1 MVQTSAVD
9 YDQAADRYAAHRQI
23 HGGVFR
29 ELCMRSMPD
38 PDARVL
44 EIGCGTGNYTA
55 ALTQTLG
62 CTTYGLDPSIEML
75 SRACSDK
82 VHCLL
87 GRAEQLGF
95 ADASFHLV
103 YSVDVIHHIGD
114 RAAFYREGARV
125 LQPGGWLCTVT
136 DSADMLS
143 RRELLSGYFPETVK
157 VELARYPRISQLE
170 TWMNRAGLVSIQVF
184 AVEEPY
190 QVTSIHPF
198 RDRAY
203 SSLHLIAEE
212 AWQAGLERLERDLA
226 RGPIQGM
233 ARYACVWGRKPA
245 A

>member
-1 MVQTSAVD
+1 MVQTLAVD
-9 YDQAADRYAAHRQI
+9 YDQAAKNYAAHRQI

-29 ELCMRSMPD
+29 EFRVRNSLHPG
-38 PDARVL
+38 ARVL
-44 EIGCGTGNYTA
+44 EVGCGTGNYITA
-55 ALTQTLG
+55 LAETSG
-62 CTTYGLDPSIEML
+62 CTAYGLDSSIEML
-75 SRACSDK
+75 SRICPDE

-87 GRAEQLGF
+87 GRAEELGF
-95 ADASFHLV
+95 ADANFHLV

-114 RAAFYREGARV
+114 KAAFYGEGTRV

-136 DSADMLS
+136 DSADMLR
-143 RRELLSGYFPETVK
+143 RREILSGYFPETVEI
-157 VELARYPRISQLE
+157 ELARYPCISQLD
-170 TWMNRAGLVSIQVF
+170 TWMNRAGLVSFRVS

-198 RDRAY
+198 RNRAY
-203 SSLHLIAEE
+203 SSLHLIVEQ

-226 RGPIQGM
+226 RRQIQGV

>member
-1 MVQTSAVD
+1 MQMHAIEYDLSAGE
-9 YDQAADRYAAHRQI
+9 YAAHRQI
-23 HGGVFR
+23 HGGVWH
-29 ELCMRSMPD
+29 ELRAQSDLD
-38 PDARVL
+38 PGARVL
-44 EIGCGTGNYTA
+44 EVGCGTGNYIS
-55 ALTQTLG
+55 ALAETLG
-62 CTTYGLDPSIEML
+62 CTAYGLDPSIEML
-75 SRACSDK
+75 SRVCSDG

-87 GRAEQLGF
+87 GRAEELGF
-95 ADASFHLV
+95 ADATFHLV

-114 RAAFYREGARV
+114 KAAFYREGTRV

-143 RRELLSGYFPETVK
+143 RREILSGYFPETIEI
-157 VELARYPRISQLE
+157 ELARYPRIAQLE
-170 TWMNRAGLVSIQVF
+170 RWMNRAGLVSIQVS

-190 QVTSIHPF
+190 QVTSIQPF

-203 SSLHLIAEE
+203 SSLHTIAEE

-226 RGPIQGM
+226 HGPIQGV